1 LGFYSRSY
9 GRNSSFRPTL
19 ERLSEICFDRQQW
32 DNAWKATEH
41 LIERHGA
48 AIEPAARAELAVRSA
63 LADLHIAQRIAA
75 VARLARVPGIPSSG
89 AGLRDVAESWA
100 SMRFDPQLLA
110 GVDDERRGRV
120 LSRLKE
126 GLALPDPATPSAARR
141 TAREVLAAFAFLDR
155 RWADAV
161 ESLDVFGVDETF
173 DAGRRCLYQV
183 AAGDI
188 LIHQQGDVVGAALR
202 YERARALNPAEPR
215 LARIGVVQIASEIE
229 EENTPVSPILK
240 G

>member
-1 LGFYSRSY
+1 
-9 GRNSSFRPTL
+9 
-19 ERLSEICFDRQQW
+19 
-32 DNAWKATEH
+32 
-41 LIERHGA
+41 
-48 AIEPAARAELAVRSA
+48 
-63 LADLHIAQRIAA
+63 
-75 VARLARVPGIPSSG
+75 
-89 AGLRDVAESWA
+89 
-100 SMRFDPQLLA
+100 MRFDSRLLA

-126 GLALPDPATPSAARR
+126 VLTPSERTAPTSARR
-141 TAREVLAAFAFLDR
+141 TAREILAAFAFLDR

-161 ESLDVFGVDETF
+161 ESLDVFGVDDTI
-173 DAGRRCLYQV
+173 DARKRCLFQV

-202 YERARALNPAEPR
+202 YERARALNPSEQR
-215 LARIGVVQIASEIE
+215 LARTGVVQIASEIE